1 VLRVLVV
8 AFSLEGILP
17 GLGRARRPI
26 GVVRYSRARDP
37 RGRAD
42 LRTLARAMLATEPPK
57 ASCERHGIDWR
68 RTGSRTS
75 AMTTGART
83 VFFQER

>member
-17 GLGRARRPI
+17 GLGRSRRPI

-37 RGRAD
+37 RGRAE
-42 LRTLARAMLATEPPK
+42 LCTLARAMLATEPPN
-57 ASCERHGIDWR
+57 APCNVFDWR
-68 RTGSRTS
+68 RPGTRTS
-75 AMTTGART
+75 ATTTGART

>member
-26 GVVRYSRARDP
+26 AVVRYPRAQEP

-42 LRTLARAMLATEPPK
+42 LRTLARAMLAAEPPK
-57 ASCERHGIDWR
+57 APCNVVDWR
-68 RTGSRTS
+68 RTGTRTS